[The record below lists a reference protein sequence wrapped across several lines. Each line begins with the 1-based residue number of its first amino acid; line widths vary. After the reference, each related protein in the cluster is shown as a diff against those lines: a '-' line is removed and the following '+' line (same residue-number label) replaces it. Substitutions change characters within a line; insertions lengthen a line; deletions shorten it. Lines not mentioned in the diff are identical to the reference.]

1 MSDPHDPPGR
11 DEPGRQ
17 TSLEALLVSYMPEL
31 KGYVQRRAEGL
42 VAARESSQDLL
53 QSVCCE
59 ILDHLSRFQ
68 HGGAED
74 FRNWVFRTA
83 DRKIVDKHRY
93 WKAQRRDG
101 VREDPGLHDPS
112 GDQTPS
118 RVAVGREEFERV
130 KRALESLPGP
140 QCEVVVLSRVFGLRH
155 AEIAQR
161 LGKSEGAVR
170 NILSRALAEVARQLA
185 GGPAGNPPHR

>member
-1 MSDPHDPPGR
+1 MTDAPDRRDPH
-11 DEPGRQ
+11 RQ
-17 TSLEALLVSYMPEL
+17 SSLEDLLASYMPEL
-31 KGYVQRRAEGL
+31 RGYVQRRAEGL
-42 VAARESSQDLL
+42 VAAKESGQDLL

-68 HGGAED
+68 HGGEAD

-93 WKAQRRDG
+93 WTAQRRDG
-101 VREDPGLHDPS
+101 AREDPAPHDPS
-112 GDQTPS
+112 GDLTPS
-118 RVAVGREEFERV
+118 RFAVGREEFERV

-155 AEIAQR
+155 AEIAER
-161 LGKSEGAVR
+161 LGKSEGTVR
-170 NILSRALAEVARQLA
+170 NILSRALATVARQLA
-185 GGPAGNPPHR
+185 DGPPGKPPHP